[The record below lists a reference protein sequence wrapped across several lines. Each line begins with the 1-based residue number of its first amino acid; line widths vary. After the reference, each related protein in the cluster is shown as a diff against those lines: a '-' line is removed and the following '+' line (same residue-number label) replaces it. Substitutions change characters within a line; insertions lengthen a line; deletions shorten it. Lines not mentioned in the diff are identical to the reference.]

1 MGGTVGAAKAG
12 AIPER
17 TDAPESFPCDGEI
30 AAGQARARGAVRH
43 GGGSAVAFLPGAG
56 LAGGMFAA
64 ARDALTSRTARSY
77 LQPKIAAYA
86 TIERLGL
93 DSAARRLELE
103 VRLLGETEPL
113 AVTVEGYRLGG
124 TAEARTVEIT
134 AVTASRP
141 WVAAALRTHVQGR
154 TFPVPAWLAALL

>member
-1 MGGTVGAAKAG
+1 
-12 AIPER
+12 
-17 TDAPESFPCDGEI
+17 
-30 AAGQARARGAVRH
+30 
-43 GGGSAVAFLPGAG
+43 
-56 LAGGMFAA
+56 MFAA
-64 ARDALTSRTARSY
+64 ARDALASRTARSY

-86 TIERLGL
+86 TIDRLVL
-93 DSAARRLELE
+93 DSGARQMEIE

-113 AVTVEGYRLGG
+113 EVAIEGYRLGG

-134 AVTASRP
+134 AVAASRP